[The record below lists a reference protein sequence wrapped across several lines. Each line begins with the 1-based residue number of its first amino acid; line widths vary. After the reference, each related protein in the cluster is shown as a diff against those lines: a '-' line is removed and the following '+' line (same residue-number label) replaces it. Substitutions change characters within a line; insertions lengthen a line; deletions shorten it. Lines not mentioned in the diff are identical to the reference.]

1 MNQSE
6 KRGMQ
11 NKTEVESHSRM
22 LTNIDQN
29 SHQSFITDKSKT
41 REINTHTDMAWKK
54 TSLKSL
60 SNNHKSRWK

>member
-41 REINTHTDMAWKK
+41 REINTHTDMA
-54 TSLKSL
+54 
-60 SNNHKSRWK
+60 